1 MRIGELARRAEVT
14 TRAIRHYEHI
24 GVLSAPARTP
34 GGYRDY
40 GDDALGRLAFVRS
53 ARAAGLTLGEIREVI
68 AFRDRGESPCVHVL
82 ALLVRRRS
90 ELSRRILEME
100 ALRTELEALAARALT
115 LDPADCSDDDV
126 CHIIAPR

>member
-24 GVLSAPARTP
+24 GVLSAAARTP